1 MLRRHPVSKRGKNV
15 TRKQF
20 AYVEGN
26 TVRRLETAPRRLEE
40 ETKKQISHRT
50 RKNREKAAH
59 MNPGYVLFLSMAILV
74 TGIVCIQYLQI
85 QSDITNRL
93 ENIASL
99 ESQFNALKTG
109 NDEEYNR
116 ILGTVDLEEVKRVAM
131 EELGMTYA
139 KDGQV
144 IVFQSEES
152 DFVRQYIDIE

>member
-1 MLRRHPVSKRGKNV
+1 
-15 TRKQF
+15 
-20 AYVEGN
+20 
-26 TVRRLETAPRRLEE
+26 
-40 ETKKQISHRT
+40 
-50 RKNREKAAH
+50 
-59 MNPGYVLFLSMAILV
+59 MALLV

>member
-1 MLRRHPVSKRGKNV
+1 MLRRHPVSQRGKNV
-15 TRKQF
+15 TRKHF

-26 TVRRLETAPRRLEE
+26 TVRKLETVPRKLEE
-40 ETKKQISHRT
+40 ERKKQISHRT
-50 RKNREKAAH
+50 RQNREKAAH
-59 MNPGYVLFLSMAILV
+59 MNPGYVLILSVAILI
-74 TGIVCIQYLQI
+74 TGIVFIQYLQI

>member
-1 MLRRHPVSKRGKNV
+1 
-15 TRKQF
+15 
-20 AYVEGN
+20 
-26 TVRRLETAPRRLEE
+26 
-40 ETKKQISHRT
+40 
-50 RKNREKAAH
+50 
-59 MNPGYVLFLSMAILV
+59 MNPGYVLFLSVAILI
-74 TGIVCIQYLQI
+74 TGIVFIQYLQI